1 MINFKNLIMLVSVKE
16 ASQRMNV
23 TPRMI
28 QIRCK
33 QSNIKKIANQYQI
46 TNDVLNTWIENDVTK
61 TETKQEAKTKTYSIS
76 HTKQNKL
83 RFANQNLLIAFLVL
97 FLLIITVL
105 FYVSL
110 ADEIS
115 YLKNENKIDSKIYKD
130 ELKAIQNRLNDAHDV
145 IQNQEI
151 EIQVLKYKDSMQ
163 KFKFQD

>member
-1 MINFKNLIMLVSVKE
+1 LNITIR
-16 ASQRMNV
+16 A
-23 TPRMI
+23 I
-28 QIRCK
+28 QIKCK
-33 QSNIKKIANQYQI
+33 KQGITKISNQYQI
-46 TNDVLNTWIENDVTK
+46 TNDILNDWIKEQETK
-61 TETKQEAKTKTYSIS
+61 SETKSETKQKNTSIS

-163 KFKFQD
+163 KFKFKD

>member
-1 MINFKNLIMLVSVKE
+1 MGILIPIKE
-16 ASQRMNV
+16 ASQTLNITIRA
-23 TPRMI
+23 I
-28 QIRCK
+28 QIKCK
-33 QSNIKKIANQYQI
+33 KQGITKIGNQYQI
-46 TNDVLNTWIENDVTK
+46 TNDILNDWIKEQETK
-61 TETKQEAKTKTYSIS
+61 SETKSETKQKNTSIS

-163 KFKFQD
+163 KFKFKD